1 MGLFGFGKKKPNHSA
16 DFSFR
21 VDDIFTIKGQGV
33 VVTGQVTAGEVACGA
48 TVTCVTGTGS
58 RFPCTIQQI
67 EQPRP
72 SGARGEFV
80 HPDKASADGP
90 FQGSYAFWI
99 ADRQPEDFHP
109 GDRLISGNE

>member
-1 MGLFGFGKKKPNHSA
+1 MGLFRSRKKEVPPEG
-16 DFSFR
+16 FSFR
-21 VDDIFTIKGQGV
+21 IDDIFKIKGHGL
-33 VVTGQVTAGEVACGA
+33 VVTGQVAAGEVACGA
-48 TVTCVTGTGS
+48 TVTCVTVHGD
-58 RFPCTIQQI
+58 RFPCVIRQI

-72 SGARGEFV
+72 DGARGEFI

-109 GDRLISGNE
+109 GDRLISEDK

>member
-1 MGLFGFGKKKPNHSA
+1 MGLFGFGKKKPQETA
-16 DFSFR
+16 DFTFR
-21 VDDIFTIKGQGV
+21 VDDIFRIQGHGM
-33 VVTGQVTAGEVACGA
+33 VVTGQVTAGEVSCGS
-48 TVTCVTGTGS
+48 TVTCVTVNGD
-58 RFPCTIQQI
+58 RFPCVIQRI
-67 EQPRP
+67 EQPKP
-72 SGARGEFV
+72 GEYRGEFV

>member
-1 MGLFGFGKKKPNHSA
+1 M
-16 DFSFR
+16 
-21 VDDIFTIKGQGV
+21 
-33 VVTGQVTAGEVACGA
+33 
-48 TVTCVTGTGS
+48 TCVTVHGD
-58 RFPCTIQQI
+58 RFPCVIRQI

-72 SGARGEFV
+72 DGARGEFI

>member
-1 MGLFGFGKKKPNHSA
+1 MGLFGLGKKKPQTSA

-21 VDDIFTIKGQGV
+21 IDDIFRIKDHGL
-33 VVTGQVTAGEVACGA
+33 VVTGQVTAGEIHSGA
-48 TVTCVTGTGS
+48 TALCVPVNGS
-58 RFPCTIQQI
+58 SFPCVIRQI

-72 SGARGEFV
+72 GARGEFI

-109 GDRLISGNE
+109 GDRLVSENK

>member
-1 MGLFGFGKKKPNHSA
+1 MGLFGFGRKKPQTPA
-16 DFSFR
+16 GFSFQ
-21 VDDIFTIKGQGV
+21 VKDIFSIKGQGL

-48 TVTCVTGTGS
+48 TVTCVTVNED
-58 RFPCTIQQI
+58 RFPCVIQKI
-67 EQPRP
+67 EQPKPGEYR
-72 SGARGEFV
+72 REFV

-109 GDRLISGNE
+109 GDRLISEDK